1 MSNTGA
7 LVYTR
12 AATAEKNANSGA
24 FARLCAPSSPLTSPD
39 ACPNGPRNEVR
50 RTVTVASM
58 TTSVEMVMRGLTRCA
73 RYLVPGV
80 LVIFV
85 MSLGKPC
92 VASRNRGTRW
102 RGCTGFTWRGIC
114 ARGLARANRSYK

>member
-24 FARLCAPSSPLTSPD
+24 FARLCAPSSPLPSPD

-58 TTSVEMVMRGLTRCA
+58 TTSVEMVMRGLTGLCAVSRARCSGD
-73 RYLVPGV
+73 L
-80 LVIFV
+80 
-85 MSLGKPC
+85 C
-92 VASRNRGTRW
+92 DVAWQAVRR
-102 RGCTGFTWRGIC
+102 F
-114 ARGLARANRSYK
+114 KK